1 VGLDGTGYQLLLV
14 LHLLAVI
21 AAFGPMLL
29 YPRLRR
35 EAPGVI
41 RPLHD
46 RLVLPALVLL
56 WVFGMG
62 LVGLSDDA
70 WELSDTWIALSLV
83 LWLVALGLAFFVQ
96 RPALAAGGRDAA
108 AQSRL
113 AASTGVIHLILVVV
127 VYLMV
132 FKPGA

>member
-1 VGLDGTGYQLLLV
+1 MGITGTGYRLLLV
-14 LHLLAVI
+14 LHLLAVV

-35 EAPGVI
+35 EAPQVI

-46 RLVLPALVLL
+46 RLVLPALVLI
-56 WVFGMG
+56 WVLGMG

-70 WELSDTWIALSLV
+70 WELTDTWIALSLV
-83 LWLVALGLAFFVQ
+83 LWLVALAVAFFVQ
-96 RPALAAGGRDAA
+96 RPALAAADRDRA

-113 AASTGVIHLILVVV
+113 AASTGVVHLILVVV
-127 VYLMV
+127 IYLMV